1 MTDNDGEVRR
11 LVAKDLGLPSGEYI
25 LTDVWT
31 GEQIELTD
39 SVDFTLNA
47 RNSRLLAVNEK
58 SSAVIYDSNVEL
70 GNMAYAEGVF
80 TAELSYPYDCE
91 ITLAKAPE
99 SVAVN
104 GEAVE
109 FVFDGKILKFAAK
122 CKGKLTIY
130 F

>member
-1 MTDNDGEVRR
+1 
-11 LVAKDLGLPSGEYI
+11 
-25 LTDVWT
+25 
-31 GEQIELTD
+31 
-39 SVDFTLNA
+39 
-47 RNSRLLAVNEK
+47 
-58 SSAVIYDSNVEL
+58 
-70 GNMAYAEGVF
+70 MAYAEGVF

-122 CKGKLTIY
+122 CKGKLTIC